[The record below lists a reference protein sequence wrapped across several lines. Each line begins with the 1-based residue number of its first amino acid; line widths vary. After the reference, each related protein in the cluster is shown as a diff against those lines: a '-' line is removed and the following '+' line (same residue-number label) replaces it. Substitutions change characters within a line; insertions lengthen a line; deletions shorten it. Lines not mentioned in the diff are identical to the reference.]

1 MNSAPKTLYHRL
13 KSKCYLFDSENQN
26 FRTLQTGGYASEELV
41 NDFESA
47 YEDDDALV
55 QDSVNTRLISRSKLL
70 FDPYPNNNQKT
81 IVNFKLPDFNK
92 NHSQE
97 EMGALVAT
105 NLSKLIRS
113 QLRQYLEHRITGNC
127 LSIFNSNGTIRK
139 CQKPKILQEMH
150 LKSVDY
156 SKYIAIVDMGL
167 L

>member
-26 FRTLQTGGYASEELV
+26 FRTLQTGAYASEELV

-113 QLRQYLEHRITGNC
+113 QLRQYLNTE
-127 LSIFNSNGTIRK
+127 
-139 CQKPKILQEMH
+139 
-150 LKSVDY
+150 
-156 SKYIAIVDMGL
+156 
-167 L
+167 